1 MSEADD
7 RARGAAS
14 AADGGETDAADP
26 GADSIGIP
34 TETRGDGGVGSVG
47 GVSGVGTI
55 GADFGVAGNIPEPPG
70 AYEEPVV
77 IENEDD
83 PDAIAHRGETDDDP
97 LGPTGVGPE
106 VRPPS

>member
-7 RARGAAS
+7 RGRAAAS
-14 AADGGETDAADP
+14 GADRAEPDRAEP
-26 GADSIGIP
+26 GADGAGIP

-97 LGPTGVGPE
+97 PGATGVGPE
-106 VRPPS
+106 VRAPS

>member
-7 RARGAAS
+7 RGRAAASGADRAEPEPAERGADTA
-14 AADGGETDAADP
+14 
-26 GADSIGIP
+26 GIP

-83 PDAIAHRGETDDDP
+83 PDVIAHRGETDDDP
-97 LGPTGVGPE
+97 PGATGVGPE
-106 VRPPS
+106 VRAPS

>member
-7 RARGAAS
+7 RGRAAAS
-14 AADGGETDAADP
+14 AADDAETGAADA
-26 GADSIGIP
+26 GADSSGIP

-47 GVSGVGTI
+47 GVSGVGSI
-55 GADFGVAGNIPEPPG
+55 GTDFGVAGNVPEPPG
-70 AYEEPVV
+70 AHKEPVV